1 MPFSRT
7 LDTIKPSTT
16 SNKLT
21 QKTYNSIIDYA
32 ISTLK
37 DVLNGLLPKDLD
49 SYLKNEFLENLAV
62 VDNWE
67 QEMTKISTAVR
78 MLRNNEV
85 GILGKV
91 VEGETL
97 RKGLNI
103 ELIINEAVFEN
114 LGKSLDILDST
125 CLFGATIQKTASN
138 KNTYKV
144 SGTISLFTH
153 IVDYANNECIKNNET
168 TSIIEFSN
176 TISKMKD
183 SRIT

>member
-1 MPFSRT
+1 MLRQFSGFVDKTIQAIQTLDLTSNIYLTNESLVPLGRM

-16 SNKLT
+16 SNLLT

-114 LGKSLDILDST
+114 LGKSLDILDFG
-125 CLFGATIQKTASN
+125 LFQELI
-138 KNTYKV
+138 
-144 SGTISLFTH
+144 FH
-153 IVDYANNECIKNNET
+153 
-168 TSIIEFSN
+168 
-176 TISKMKD
+176 
-183 SRIT
+183 